1 MTDLEILTA
10 FIQALGDPSPRPQT
24 IEQKIAKLIDIAN
37 SPSAS
42 EFLKK
47 AGSECIESSK
57 SALSPN
63 ERNSYLII
71 GYACLGC
78 AAELAAA
85 ERALTGSC

>member
-10 FIQALGDPSPRPQT
+10 FIQALGDPRPRPQT
-24 IEQKIAKLIDIAN
+24 IEEKIAKLIDIAN
-37 SPSAS
+37 SPNAS

-47 AGSECIESSK
+47 VGSEYLECSK
-57 SALSPN
+57 SAFSPN

-78 AAELAAA
+78 AEELEVA
-85 ERALTGSC
+85 ERARTGG

>member
-1 MTDLEILTA
+1 MTDLEIMAA
-10 FIQALGDPSPRPQT
+10 FIQALSDPRPRPQT

-47 AGSECIESSK
+47 VGNEYIESSK
-57 SALSPN
+57 SAPSPN

-71 GYACLGC
+71 GYACLGY
-78 AAELAAA
+78 AEELAAA
-85 ERALTGSC
+85 ERALTSGC